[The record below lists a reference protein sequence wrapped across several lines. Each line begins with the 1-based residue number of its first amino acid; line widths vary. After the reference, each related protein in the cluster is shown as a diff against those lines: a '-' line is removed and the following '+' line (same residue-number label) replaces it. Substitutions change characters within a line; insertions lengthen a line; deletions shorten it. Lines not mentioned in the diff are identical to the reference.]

1 MFIEL
6 KEKTYNELIDLL
18 KSLEKFELIKSL
30 EKGADDDFVP
40 PVVNKKEI
48 YSDDEGSA
56 EEESLSGVTID
67 KNGFWSLR

>member
-6 KEKTYNELIDLL
+6 KKKTYNELIDLL

-30 EKGADDDFVP
+30 ENGADDDYVP

-48 YSDDEGSA
+48 YSEDEGSA

-67 KNGFWSLR
+67 KNGLLSRK

>member
-6 KEKTYNELIDLL
+6 KKKTYNELIDLL

-30 EKGADDDFVP
+30 ENGADDDYVP

-48 YSDDEGSA
+48 YSEDEGSA

-67 KNGFWSLR
+67 KNGFWSLK